1 MLNESSGYCIR
12 WWIHTVRSKP
22 ILLKSILCGLNCWVF
37 LLLLIYVV
45 YIMDF
50 FGGAF
55 FVGLPCGII
64 IALVTSCETLERTI
78 KARVVG
84 ILSALVSQFLFTL
97 LGIPY
102 AIILYIYR
110 NDEWV
115 KYSGRLSVNEM
126 IGYGWGR
133 FFFWGGLLA
142 SFVIKITSQKLWYR
156 FLSACGTIS
165 I

>member
-1 MLNESSGYCIR
+1 MRI
-12 WWIHTVRSKP
+12 KP
-22 ILLKSILCGLNCWVF
+22 IWLKSVICVVSCWIF
-37 LLLLIYVV
+37 LLLLIFVV

-50 FGGAF
+50 FEGAI

-64 IALVTSCETLERTI
+64 IALVTSCDTLKRTI
-78 KARVVG
+78 ITRVVG
-84 ILSALVSQFLFTL
+84 ILSALISQFLFTL

-115 KYSGRLSVNEM
+115 QYSGRLSVNET

-133 FFFWGGLLA
+133 FFFWGGLLI
-142 SFVIKITSQKLWYR
+142 SFTVSVVSIFVFNMIKKYKSKKMT
-156 FLSACGTIS
+156 GTE
-165 I
+165 